1 MQQGFP
7 AGSFT
12 GQKAGR
18 KRRRESVGC
27 FKNQVFQ
34 KDDPHARGDRNQQ
47 HSGGIKMK
55 KFLVVLLSLGL
66 IVAFGAT
73 ASA

>member
-1 MQQGFP
+1 MQQGSP

-27 FKNQVFQ
+27 LLESIPMTVGIEADNI
-34 KDDPHARGDRNQQ
+34 DDPHARGDRNQQ
-47 HSGGIKMK
+47 HSGG
-55 KFLVVLLSLGL
+55 
-66 IVAFGAT
+66 
-73 ASA
+73 